1 MVSRCL
7 SARGATGGILLLV
20 MSGHCAAVE
29 PVPATPPL
37 PASASAE
44 DAAAAENSSVVAE
57 ALRGSSAERSGVQQ
71 AEDSPTERR
80 KTSVRTGPQ
89 LRAAY
94 VEIVRATARRAEY
107 EPLEVAPVALRL
119 FIELAQARDIS
130 HAERTRMQS
139 RLKVRLTQLR
149 NRLIRDQ
156 KRQERDAAPVEL
168 ADGEQP
174 HVRRSADAS
183 RNQPESSSLGDSSLG
198 GGGNG
203 EAAQARELI
212 GLIENTIAP
221 DTWDSRGGRG
231 TIRYFSLL
239 RVLVV
244 RQTGE
249 VHHQLGGA
257 LDVLR
262 D

>member
-29 PVPATPPL
+29 PVPATPHL
-37 PASASAE
+37 PASAK
-44 DAAAAENSSVVAE
+44 DASAAESSSPSVE
-57 ALRGSSAERSGVQQ
+57 ALRRSSAEPSVARQ
-71 AEDSPTERR
+71 AEDSPAERR

-94 VEIVRATARRAEY
+94 VEIVRATARGAEY

-156 KRQERDAAPVEL
+156 KRQERDASPVEL
-168 ADGEQP
+168 ANGELPQ
-174 HVRRSADAS
+174 VRRSADDS
-183 RNQPESSSLGDSSLG
+183 RNQPGSNPPRDSSLG

-212 GLIENTIAP
+212 ELIENTIAP